1 MVLRLKKE
9 DYAKPDNGEYIA
21 ELTKVETWESDKHP
35 EYGTS
40 IRFTFKILEEPFVNT
55 LVSGLVSASWKP
67 GNKLD
72 KWLQGL
78 GLDQSEVGTEIDS
91 ENLVGRQARV
101 FVEEDKKS
109 GYTNVKEVNS
119 LRPADKSRVTAPAA
133 SNLVAKATNVVAP
146 QVEVGTSAPIVTPP
160 AAGRKL
166 TGDDIP
172 F

>member
-67 GNKLD
+67 ANKLD

-101 FVEEDKKS
+101 FVEE
-109 GYTNVKEVNS
+109 
-119 LRPADKSRVTAPAA
+119 
-133 SNLVAKATNVVAP
+133 
-146 QVEVGTSAPIVTPP
+146 
-160 AAGRKL
+160 
-166 TGDDIP
+166 
-172 F
+172 